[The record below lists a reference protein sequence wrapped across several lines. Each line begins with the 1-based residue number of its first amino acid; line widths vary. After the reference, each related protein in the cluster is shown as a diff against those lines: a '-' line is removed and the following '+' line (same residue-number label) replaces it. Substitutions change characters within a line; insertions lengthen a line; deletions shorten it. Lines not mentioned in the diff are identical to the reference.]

1 VILPT
6 KYIPQDAA
14 LIGVGATL
22 LSELD
27 QPLTVSGLWD
37 RVRGQPNVGTFER
50 FTLASTLLYILG
62 AIEFRDGLLARVQP

>member
-37 RVRGQPNVGTFER
+37 RVRNQPNVGTFER
-50 FTLASTLLYILG
+50 FTLASTLLFILG
-62 AIEFRDGLLARVQP
+62 AIELRDGLLARVLS

>member
-1 VILPT
+1 MILPT

-22 LSELD
+22 LGELD

-37 RVRGQPNVGTFER
+37 RVRERPNVGTFER
-50 FTLASTLLYILG
+50 FTLASSLLFILG
-62 AIEFRDGLLARVQP
+62 AIELRDGLLARVQA